1 MATEQLFNGTTS
13 TATEYAITAFSF
25 LNTSDVKVSISGG
38 SNLSSSAYNVTSA
51 GILTLNPAPG
61 AGTGNVRAFR
71 NTDVVTAAVNFTT
84 GSSIRSTDL
93 NRATRQ
99 VRFAVE
105 ELQTIGADG
114 AGIPL
119 TAGDKGGITVNTGTS
134 WSIDDGAVTTA
145 KIPDNAI
152 TTAKIPDNAIT
163 TAKIPDNAITT
174 AKIPDNGITTA
185 KINADAVT
193 MDKLGAGSLPSD
205 IDVGAAQLTGTIN
218 SARLPSVLPAIDG
231 SNLTGVSLTVGSG
244 CVYEN
249 NQTISTN
256 YTVGSNKNAM
266 SAGPITIANGIVV
279 TIGSTESYT
288 IV

>member
-25 LNTSDVKVSISGG
+25 LNTSDVKVSINGG

-93 NRATRQ
+93 NRATQQ

-114 AGIPL
+114 AGIAL
-119 TAGDKGGITVNTGTS
+119 TAGDKGSITVTSGTS

-152 TTAKIPDNAIT
+152 TTAKIPDNA
-163 TAKIPDNAITT
+163 
-174 AKIPDNGITTA
+174 ITTA

-231 SNLTGVSLTVGSG
+231 SNLTGVFSTVGSG

-249 NQTISTN
+249 NQTITTN
-256 YTVGSNKNAM
+256 YTVGTNKNAM

-279 TIGSTESYT
+279 TVGSTESYT

>member
-61 AGTGNVRAFR
+61 AGTGNVRVFR
-71 NTDVVTAAVNFTT
+71 NTDVGTAAVNFTT

-134 WSIDDGAVTTA
+134 WSIDDGAV
-145 KIPDNAI
+145 